1 MAETVTDLPWLSKL
15 ELISMRDDKIVGIFV
30 DRGIK
35 IAISPHWG
43 TSTRPVPGPTFHNTR
58 FTNVWLSPLGILPR
72 GAYHGE
78 HHEVLHMP
86 IADPKF
92 FEAVERMIEKWAKS

>member
-1 MAETVTDLPWLSKL
+1 MAETVITLAWLNKL

-35 IAISPHWG
+35 IAISPHWA
-43 TSTRPVPGPTFHNTR
+43 SPAPEPAPTFHNTR
-58 FTNVWLSPLGILPR
+58 STNVWLSPLGILPR

-78 HHEVLHMP
+78 HHEVLRMP